1 MKKVILTLLTFATL
15 TSCNQSKKE
24 TQEKMETQ
32 KPTANLVELTS
43 FKLNKG
49 ISNDDFVKSA
59 TQMQKDFLQQQKGFI
74 KRTLTVSGDTLWTD
88 IVYWENA
95 ESHRN
100 AMQIAEKSEKVIP
113 FMEKIDFSSVKMNL
127 TKPMFTNE

>member
-1 MKKVILTLLTFATL
+1 MKKVILTVLTIATL
-15 TSCNQSKKE
+15 TSCNQSKQE
-24 TQEKMETQ
+24 SQEKMEIK
-32 KPTANLVELTS
+32 KPTANLVELTT
-43 FKLNKG
+43 FKLNIG

-59 TQMQKDFLQQQKGFI
+59 TQMQKDFLEQQKGFI

-88 IVYWENA
+88 IVYWENP
-95 ESHRN
+95 ESHSN

-127 TKPMFTNE
+127 AKPMCTNE

>member
-1 MKKVILTLLTFATL
+1 MKKVILTLLTIATL
-15 TSCNQSKKE
+15 TSCNQSKKA

-32 KPTANLVELTS
+32 KPTANLIELTT

-59 TQMQKDFLQQQKGFI
+59 TQMQKDFLEQQKGFI

-88 IVYWENA
+88 IVYWENP

-100 AMQIAEKSEKVIP
+100 AMQIAEKSEKVMP
-113 FMEKIDFSSVKMNL
+113 FMTKIDFSSVKMNL
-127 TKPMFTNE
+127 TKPVLLED